1 MDIAELKCLLSSGHF
16 HHATYR
22 TDFARGLH
30 IYRYSL
36 DTDGAWGFQ
45 YVGMF
50 PEGDK
55 EVCKEAYDLVSR
67 TGVYEG
73 AYR

>member
-1 MDIAELKCLLSSGHF
+1 MDIAELKGLLSSGHF

-22 TDFARGLH
+22 TDFSRGLH
-30 IYRYSL
+30 VYRYSL

-50 PEGDK
+50 SEND
-55 EVCKEAYDLVSR
+55 ETCKEAYDLVRRS
-67 TGVYEG
+67 GVYEG